1 MSQTVVAAPATST
14 TIVDM
19 PISKSTLIIAATIGL
34 LITSLIL
41 FIFYR
46 VMQTLFRL
54 KKASTG
60 LSNMDMESIKKVVGG
75 DAAAAEAISTGD
87 DMLWLNLTLVGIVLA
102 YGIGS
107 VVGFIGSAV
116 GLVRAIIN

>member
-1 MSQTVVAAPATST
+1 MSSVTAPTVTVE
-14 TIVDM
+14 V
-19 PISKSTLIIAATIGL
+19 SKSTMIIAATIGL
-34 LITSLIL
+34 LITSVIL

-46 VMQTLFRL
+46 VMQTLLRL

-60 LSNMDMESIKKVVGG
+60 LSTMDLESVKKVVGG
-75 DAAAAEAISTGD
+75 DTEAATAISTGD

-107 VVGFIGSAV
+107 VLGFIGSAV

>member
-1 MSQTVVAAPATST
+1 MSQTVVATPATST
-14 TIVDM
+14 TIVDA
-19 PISKSTLIIAATIGL
+19 KSTLIIAATIGL

-60 LSNMDMESIKKVVGG
+60 LSTMDMESIKKVVGG